1 MGIINSMLGRRSPEE
16 QALQK
21 QIEAQEDANLLNM
34 ARPNDWMS
42 AGNSEQ
48 VSVYLVGQ
56 SRRFFKYVP
65 KSFVNERGEKDVV
78 WVMNDIDFGRGFLE
92 PFSDDDPLSFS
103 DDELRKVIND
113 FDEALN
119 SIYEYV
125 NKYGLDKEDELLWVS
140 DFNQIVRLR
149 QAVLANTRTTGKPPK
164 LAKSQFVSGESS
176 FRRVNEGSERKRFGV
191 F

>member
-1 MGIINSMLGRRSPEE
+1 MGIVKSLLGRRSPEE
-16 QALQK
+16 QAMREQLA
-21 QIEAQEDANLLNM
+21 AQEDSNLVNM
-34 ARPNDWMS
+34 ARPTDWMS

-65 KSFVNERGEKDVV
+65 KKFVNDSGEQSVV
-78 WVMNDIDFGRGFLE
+78 WVMNDRDFELGFIE

-113 FDEALN
+113 FDESLN

-125 NKYGLDKEDELLWVS
+125 NKYPLSGDELGLWIS

-176 FRRVNEGSERKRFGV
+176 FRRVNEGKDQKRFGV